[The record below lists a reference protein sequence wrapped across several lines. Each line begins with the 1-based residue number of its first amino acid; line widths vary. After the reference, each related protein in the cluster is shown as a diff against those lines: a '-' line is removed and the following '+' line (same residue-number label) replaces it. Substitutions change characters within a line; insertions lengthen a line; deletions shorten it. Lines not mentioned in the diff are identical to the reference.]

1 MHSLRGGRTYFM
13 HFKHRTVEEEYPQ
26 VGQRLISF
34 NLTPLTFSLSLYT
47 QRTGS
52 VRGEDVPF
60 WLGLPVSPL
69 FPHNYTTQERQIGR
83 LMLRY
88 LANFAKTG

>member
-1 MHSLRGGRTYFM
+1 M
-13 HFKHRTVEEEYPQ
+13 
-26 VGQRLISF
+26 
-34 NLTPLTFSLSLYT
+34 TFT
-47 QRTGS
+47 IRQRTGS
-52 VRGEDVPF
+52 VHGEDVPF

-69 FPHNYTTQERQIGR
+69 FPHNYTAQEHQIGR

>member
-1 MHSLRGGRTYFM
+1 ML
-13 HFKHRTVEEEYPQ
+13 P
-26 VGQRLISF
+26 
-34 NLTPLTFSLSLYT
+34 T

-69 FPHNYTTQERQIGR
+69 YPHNYTAQERQIGR

-88 LANFAKTG
+88 LSNFAKTGYECELHARFPEPL